1 MIHSSRANVVEIPWQ
16 QYGGAHGTRQ
26 GGSVGGV
33 HACNTTRTRR
43 VSGQRG
49 KMDDTTSESLDV
61 TAVDVQHEHHI
72 HAQSCK
78 DVFPFLRLPRE
89 LRDTVRPRPDYYQF
103 PGTNLI

>member
-1 MIHSSRANVVEIPWQ
+1 LAAIWRGTWDKARRQCGRRACMQ
-16 QYGGAHGTRQ
+16 H
-26 GGSVGGV
+26 
-33 HACNTTRTRR
+33 NTNT
-43 VSGQRG
+43 
-49 KMDDTTSESLDV
+49 